1 MKKIYDIK
9 EIIAIGTLTVIAAN
23 LLTGCFS
30 HPDQITETE
39 PSVTGTEIETET
51 GTETEPEE
59 QLPEFSIEA
68 LESLDGVTRVEDIT
82 VSPESYMGSPNQSFS
97 DQENYV
103 IYFEQPLDWNDPSK
117 GTFEQ
122 RVSLSYTGAD
132 VNEFYVSGYY
142 LNDNT
147 LIYASYLDS
156 YAVSHVVNYISAE
169 YRFFGKSRPA
179 DLDNHDP
186 KYWEYLTSYNAACDF
201 HHIMTELK
209 KVLPAKWMMTGASK
223 GGIATMVQSMYFPD
237 DANVFVPQIAP
248 VMSGPQE
255 ECFMKNIY
263 ETIGDDR
270 YGPEQAAEYR
280 KLVLDLQVEAIK
292 NRDELQE
299 RCCKYIAENGETYTD
314 IATPEII
321 YDYLVHGFAIRTW
334 QYAQDFD
341 SIRKVLDLKGEDGY
355 TDELYYLLT
364 GDRPAGEDTYDMSGQ
379 SEPLPYDYYP
389 YYVQCLKELGYFRV
403 DFSYLRDALEA
414 DGSGATLA
422 VTEDMEDML
431 SLKMF
436 LYPEVLGTLSFD
448 RSLHDDLI
456 TWSQT
461 TESNVIVLFG
471 GSDVWY
477 PLRLPDVPDRVN
489 YHTFVDDLSAHGHI
503 FSRIDLYS
511 RYDIQELIDES
522 LRNPSQPT

>member
-1 MKKIYDIK
+1 MKMLFDLKKI
-9 EIIAIGTLTVIAAN
+9 IAMGTLAAIASN
-23 LLTGCFS
+23 CLTGCS
-30 HPDQITETE
+30 SRPLPVQETE
-39 PSVTGTEIETET
+39 PSET
-51 GTETEPEE
+51 GTENIIETGPEE
-59 QLPEFSIEA
+59 PIPEFSIEA

-82 VSPESYMGSPNQSFS
+82 VSPGSYMGSQNPVPY
-97 DQENYV
+97 DQKNYIV
-103 IYFEQPLDWNDPSK
+103 YFEQPLDWNDPSK

-122 RVSLSYTGAD
+122 RVSLIYTGAD
-132 VNEFYVSGYY
+132 VNEFYVGGYY

-147 LIYASYLDS
+147 LIYANYMDS

-169 YRFFGKSRPA
+169 YRFFGQSKPE

-186 KYWEYLTSYNAACDF
+186 KYWDCLTSYNAACDF
-201 HHIMTELK
+201 HHIITELK

-223 GGIATMVQSMYFPD
+223 GGIATMVQSMYFPE

-248 VMSGPQE
+248 VMSSPQE
-255 ECFMKNIY
+255 DCFMKNIY
-263 ETIGDDR
+263 ETIGNDR
-270 YGPEQAAEYR
+270 YGPELAAEYR

-292 NRDELQE
+292 NRDELQD
-299 RCCKYIAENGETYTD
+299 RCCDYIFRNGETYTD

-341 SIRKVLDLKGEDGY
+341 SIRAALEMKDEDGY

-364 GDRPAGEDTYDMSGQ
+364 GDRPAGDEPYVINGGA
-379 SEPLPYDYYP
+379 EPLHYDYYP
-389 YYVQCLKELGYFRV
+389 YYVQCMKELGYFRA
-403 DFSYLRDALEA
+403 DFSYLREALEA
-414 DGSGATLA
+414 EGSGAGLA

-431 SLKMF
+431 SLKLF
-436 LYPEVLGTLSFD
+436 IQPEVLETLSFD

-461 TESNVIVLFG
+461 TDSNVIVLFG

-477 PLRLPDVPDRVN
+477 PLRLPDVPDREN

-503 FSRIDLYS
+503 YARIDLYS
-511 RYDIQELIDES
+511 RYDIQELIDEA
-522 LRNPSQPT
+522 LRS